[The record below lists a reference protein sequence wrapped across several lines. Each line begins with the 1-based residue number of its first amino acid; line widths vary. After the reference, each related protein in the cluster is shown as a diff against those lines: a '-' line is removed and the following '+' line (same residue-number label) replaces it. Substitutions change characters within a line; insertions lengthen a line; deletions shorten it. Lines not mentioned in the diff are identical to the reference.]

1 MKLDR
6 YQISLHATWAVSALI
21 VTFLLTLWHV
31 LTSWK
36 AGVWVGGSSGP
47 GMTCGILAAIVIAFE
62 MLLWP
67 RKNYRRL
74 RLIATKHWLAAHIW
88 LGLACAP
95 LALLHCGWHFGG
107 MLPTLLM
114 VLLGATLL
122 SGIHGLA
129 VQTFLPGWMLRH
141 VSAET
146 IYSQIDHV
154 SGQAVEDFRQL
165 LSAACGP
172 PPRSD
177 SSPQRAIEDVDLDT
191 AENEPDLGPRAV
203 VVGAVREIGRTRG
216 RTLETRMV
224 ASSRKDAPILWNAFS
239 ELEDYLQQGQ
249 SAGGP
254 VRDTMEARRWFEAL
268 RRSCEDSSK
277 DVIDALEQICDQ
289 RRQFDLQGKAHRYLH
304 GWLPVHVGLS
314 VALSV
319 LVVVHI
325 WTALR
330 YW

>member
-1 MKLDR
+1 VKLDR
-6 YQISLHATWAVSALI
+6 YQIKLHAPWAVSALAM
-21 VTFLLTLWHV
+21 TLLLASWHV
-31 LTSWK
+31 LASWR
-36 AGVWVGGSSGP
+36 AGTWVGGSSGP
-47 GMTCGILAAIVIAFE
+47 GLVCGILAALIIVFE

-67 RKNYRRL
+67 RKHYRRL
-74 RLIATKHWLAAHIW
+74 RLIATKHWLAAHVW

-107 MLPTLLM
+107 MLPTLLLL
-114 VLLGATLL
+114 LLGVTLL
-122 SGIHGLA
+122 SGIHGLT

-141 VSAET
+141 VPAET
-146 IYSQIDHV
+146 IYSQMDHV
-154 SGQAVEDFRQL
+154 AGQAVEDFQQL
-165 LSAACGP
+165 LRAACGP

-177 SSPQRAIEDVDLDT
+177 TSPHSARAEADLDA
-191 AENEPDLGPRAV
+191 AEIEPDLGPRAV
-203 VVGAVREIGRTRG
+203 VVGAVREIGRSRG
-216 RTLETRMV
+216 RTLETRIV
-224 ASSRKDAPILWNAFS
+224 VSSRKDAPILWNAFS
-239 ELEDYLQQGQ
+239 ELENYLRQGE

-254 VRDTMEARRWFEAL
+254 LRDTTEARRWFDAL

-277 DVIDALEQICDQ
+277 DVLDSLEQICDQ

-314 VALSV
+314 VGLSV
-319 LVVVHI
+319 LLIVHI